1 MKASMMR
8 TGFEARRLLGNLSA
22 WLISVEGTDF
32 ASRLAMILA
41 LMAAVFHASFA
52 ALQNGRDN
60 PWISRAAIDVALFL
74 LAWPIALFL
83 VPWPHAE
90 HIWLF
95 VGVFVIHNIYKAF
108 QGMTYARG
116 AYTVVYPV
124 VRGSSVLATVIV
136 SGIVFQEVYSIW
148 QWSGV
153 LSLVCGIFGLAVY
166 NWRKLQVGRETLF
179 SALGLAV
186 LSGIMVA
193 AYTTF
198 DAYGIRQMPDPL
210 TFVFWFFAIDSIT
223 IPLFVFV
230 WVRQGKLS
238 LSAIRPLVARGLA
251 GAVLAPLSFGCV
263 MMATR
268 LDSVGIAAALRET
281 SVLFAAFIG
290 VLFLKETVGPR
301 RVCLMALI
309 VAGAILI
316 NVG

>member
-1 MKASMMR
+1 M
-8 TGFEARRLLGNLSA
+8 
-22 WLISVEGTDF
+22 
-32 ASRLAMILA
+32 
-41 LMAAVFHASFA
+41 
-52 ALQNGRDN
+52 
-60 PWISRAAIDVALFL
+60 
-74 LAWPIALFL
+74 
-83 VPWPHAE
+83 
-90 HIWLF
+90 
-95 VGVFVIHNIYKAF
+95 
-108 QGMTYARG
+108 
-116 AYTVVYPV
+116 
-124 VRGSSVLATVIV
+124 IV